1 MKRNRLVVSL
11 AAGLLGIAG
20 AARAATTDTITVT
33 VSLAEVISVAVAP
46 NSWSLGA
53 IALGN
58 TVGPTTFTA
67 TVGNRVTK
75 LEIVASDGAGGW
87 AIGPTAGLN
96 QFVVTVSNPPMALS
110 KAYQVLQASVPA
122 YGNKAFALTYS
133 APTSDD
139 KGAGVSQ
146 GLSVTV
152 RASAPTP

>member
-1 MKRNRLVVSL
+1 MKRNRVVVSL
-11 AAGLLGIAG
+11 AVALLGIAG
-20 AARAATTDTITVT
+20 AAGAATTDTITVT

-67 TVGNRVTK
+67 TVGNRTTK

-87 AIGPTAGLN
+87 TVGPTAGLN
-96 QFVVTVSNPPMALS
+96 QFVVTVSNPLLALS

-122 YGNKAFALTYS
+122 YGSQAFALTYS
-133 APTSDD
+133 APTTEN
-139 KGAGVSQ
+139 KGASVAQ
-146 GLSVTV
+146 GFSVML
-152 RASAPTP
+152 RASVPTP